1 VIDQK
6 TAVQDTLRMLPK
18 ADKLISDLKMCII
31 CNRTNIPFFT
41 SDDLAVQ
48 ANRFRIQ
55 RQRFSHGGVGLMNA
69 GLMFF
74 LPLTP
79 TYYFAAYDSDVY
91 TCPDRTNS
99 FFEIRPETDA
109 VSPSI
114 PQVVKARPC

>member
-1 VIDQK
+1 MRTDYAARRYVLASEDLATLIAERQSDLRNQLVIDQK

-18 ADKLISDLKMCII
+18 AVKLISDLKMCII
-31 CNRTNIPFFT
+31 RNRTNIPFFT

-79 TYYFAAYDSDVY
+79 T
-91 TCPDRTNS
+91 
-99 FFEIRPETDA
+99 
-109 VSPSI
+109 
-114 PQVVKARPC
+114 